1 MRAVRVSLAVVG
13 LLFIGYAVLG
23 TATDPGSRPVGQ
35 LVFLGAVLLGHDLV
49 VLPLA
54 IGVGWLAARLLPGW
68 ARGPAHAALFASAVL
83 TLIATPFIVGDGHPP
98 DNPSALP
105 LDYGRG
111 LLTVLAVVW
120 TAAAVWAAL
129 ARRSRR
135 PAGPGREDSRTRR
148 TERDG

>member
-1 MRAVRVSLAVVG
+1 MRAVRAVLAAVG
-13 LLFIGYAVLG
+13 LVLIGYALLG
-23 TATDPGSRPVGQ
+23 VATDPGSRPVGQ

-49 VLPLA
+49 VLPAA

-68 ARGPAHAALFASAVL
+68 AKGPAHAALFASAVL
-83 TLIATPFIVGDGHPP
+83 TLIATPFVVGDGHPP

-111 LLTVLAVVW
+111 LATVLAVVW
-120 TAAAVWAAL
+120 AAAAAWAAL

-135 PAGPGREDSRTRR
+135 PARPGGDATGIRR
-148 TERDG
+148 GEHDA